1 MINDGYEMFPK
12 ISINPKK
19 DMEIDKFISN
29 LVESSKDY
37 IDDFETYKQSLPVYD
52 QNIYDE
58 IEYKKICYDFLSKIQ
73 QEIYDTVALIK
84 EEDFYFDND
93 VKIDVLK
100 EYKKKFKLYKK
111 CRDFFDDQIKNIKEE
126 NYLEEKEEFIDETVV
141 KTNFLFA
148 MSNDMSYIERDLK
161 TVPEEYYDKIKELL
175 LQKRYGLT
183 KKTNDK
189 QLINNEKLKQFR
201 ELKEDQIRIIYRNS
215 YNNSIIILGVGVK
228 KSDVD
233 RNLYDRLAKR
243 NNFVNDNTLK
253 LNDDSKTLEKVLE
266 ICNQNKRKGNR

>member
-1 MINDGYEMFPK
+1 
-12 ISINPKK
+12 
-19 DMEIDKFISN
+19 
-29 LVESSKDY
+29 
-37 IDDFETYKQSLPVYD
+37 
-52 QNIYDE
+52 
-58 IEYKKICYDFLSKIQ
+58 
-73 QEIYDTVALIK
+73 
-84 EEDFYFDND
+84 
-93 VKIDVLK
+93 
-100 EYKKKFKLYKK
+100 
-111 CRDFFDDQIKNIKEE
+111 
-126 NYLEEKEEFIDETVV
+126 
-141 KTNFLFA
+141 
-148 MSNDMSYIERDLK
+148 MSYIERDLK

>member
-1 MINDGYEMFPK
+1 M
-12 ISINPKK
+12 
-19 DMEIDKFISN
+19 
-29 LVESSKDY
+29 
-37 IDDFETYKQSLPVYD
+37 
-52 QNIYDE
+52 
-58 IEYKKICYDFLSKIQ
+58 SKIQ
-73 QEIYDTVALIK
+73 QEIYDTVSLIK

-100 EYKKKFKLYKK
+100 EYKEKFKLYKN
-111 CRDFFDDQIKNIKEE
+111 CRDFFDNQIKNIKEE

>member
-1 MINDGYEMFPK
+1 M
-12 ISINPKK
+12 
-19 DMEIDKFISN
+19 
-29 LVESSKDY
+29 
-37 IDDFETYKQSLPVYD
+37 
-52 QNIYDE
+52 
-58 IEYKKICYDFLSKIQ
+58 SKIQ